1 MRKIFAHWVFYL
13 LTLTF
18 ILGYQTPLEAKK
30 SPNFWIRNLEGDRF
44 DTRRHKGAYV
54 ISFFF
59 VNCVPCIKE
68 IPELHSLVTKEFP
81 NTKLLFIDPVDED
94 TENDIRDFAK
104 KLEIPHEY
112 FYRDSFGSVS
122 KKFFR
127 GKFAFPTIVGVAKR
141 KLIFRHS
148 GIDEKIKEDIQKKLM
163 NQG

>member
-1 MRKIFAHWVFYL
+1 M
-13 LTLTF
+13 
-18 ILGYQTPLEAKK
+18 
-30 SPNFWIRNLEGDRF
+30 
-44 DTRRHKGAYV
+44 
-54 ISFFF
+54 
-59 VNCVPCIKE
+59 
-68 IPELHSLVTKEFP
+68 TKEFP

-94 TENDIRDFAK
+94 TENDIRDFAN
-104 KLEIPHEY
+104 KLEIPNEF

-127 GKFAFPTIVGVAKR
+127 GKFAFPTIVGVSKR

>member
-1 MRKIFAHWVFYL
+1 MRKIFARWVFYL

-44 DTRRHKGAYV
+44 DTRRHKGTYV

-68 IPELHSLVTKEFP
+68 IPELHSMVTKEFP

-94 TENDIRDFAK
+94 TENDMVEE
-104 KLEIPHEY
+104 LH
-112 FYRDSFGSVS
+112 
-122 KKFFR
+122 
-127 GKFAFPTIVGVAKR
+127 R
-141 KLIFRHS
+141 KLKKMEERRSQDLMEEKYTKINE
-148 GIDEKIKEDIQKKLM
+148 DEDENVSLM
-163 NQG
+163 DE

>member
-1 MRKIFAHWVFYL
+1 MRKPVIPCFVFL
-13 LTLTF
+13 CVFVLV
-18 ILGYQTPLEAKK
+18 LGTHKPVEAKK
-30 SPNFWIRNLEGDRF
+30 VPNFWIRNLEGDRF
-44 DTRRHKGAYV
+44 DTRRHKGPYV
-54 ISFFF
+54 LSFFF

-127 GKFAFPTIVGVAKR
+127 GKFAFPTIVGVSKR

>member
-44 DTRRHKGAYV
+44 DTRRHKGTYV

-94 TENDIRDFAK
+94 TENDSMDYGADMKNCQSAIINTTTFNLRY
-104 KLEIPHEY
+104 LY
-112 FYRDSFGSVS
+112 G
-122 KKFFR
+122 
-127 GKFAFPTIVGVAKR
+127 
-141 KLIFRHS
+141 
-148 GIDEKIKEDIQKKLM
+148 
-163 NQG
+163 

>member
-1 MRKIFAHWVFYL
+1 MRIIFAHWVFYL
-13 LTLTF
+13 LTLTL

-44 DTRRHKGAYV
+44 DTRRHKGNYV

-104 KLEIPHEY
+104 NWRSH
-112 FYRDSFGSVS
+112 
-122 KKFFR
+122 
-127 GKFAFPTIVGVAKR
+127 
-141 KLIFRHS
+141 
-148 GIDEKIKEDIQKKLM
+148 M
-163 NQG
+163 NLFS

>member
-1 MRKIFAHWVFYL
+1 MRKIFVCWVFYL

-44 DTRRHKGAYV
+44 DTRRHKGTYI

-68 IPELHSLVTKEFP
+68 IPELPSLVTKEFP

-94 TENDIRDFAK
+94 SENDIRDFAN
-104 KLEIPHEY
+104 KLEIPHEF

-127 GKFAFPTIVGVAKR
+127 GN
-141 KLIFRHS
+141 LIPPKY
-148 GIDEKIKEDIQKKLM
+148 D
-163 NQG
+163 

>member
-1 MRKIFAHWVFYL
+1 MRKIFARWVFYL

-44 DTRRHKGAYV
+44 DTRRHKGTYV

-68 IPELHSLVTKEFP
+68 IPELHAMMSKEFP
-81 NTKLLFIDPVDED
+81 GSKLLFIDPVED
-94 TENDIRDFAK
+94 DSKREIAEFAK
-104 KLEIPHEY
+104 KLKIPEAF

-122 KKFFR
+122 KKFFN
-127 GKFAFPTIVGVAKR
+127 GKFAFPTIVGVSKR

-148 GIDEKIKEDIQKKLM
+148 GIDDNIKEDIREKLM